1 MPAKS
6 KAQFRAMQA
15 AAHGQ
20 STLGIPASVGKE
32 FVKATRSPGKLPKY
46 QHSPD
51 RYDDAQLTSEAPPRH
66 EYHGSPEN
74 LNETETPKKAGL
86 SRGKIQQSDGTDSPR
101 SNNRTKSAAMPDS
114 PEGGQQSWPGGVD
127 SFKES
132 SSDRP

>member
-86 SRGKIQQSDGTDSPR
+86 SRGKIQQSDR
-101 SNNRTKSAAMPDS
+101 SEERRV
-114 PEGGQQSWPGGVD
+114 G
-127 SFKES
+127 KECRS
-132 SSDRP
+132 R